1 MIVVADSGPLHY
13 LILLDQAELL
23 HRFYGQVIVPDAVF
37 KELTSGRA
45 PQPVKRW
52 LSEAPSWLRVQE
64 VPSNQLELVTETL
77 DLGEREAIALAQL
90 LGADL
95 LLIDEI
101 SGRAEARR
109 RSLRVTGT
117 LGILRIAAEKELIDV
132 PEILVRL
139 RDTSFY
145 VSEDL
150 IRSIFSQWLGE
161 GTPADV
167 Q

>member
-13 LILLDQAELL
+13 LILLGQTELL
-23 HRFYGQVIVPDAVF
+23 YRFYGQVIIPGAVL
-37 KELTSGRA
+37 KELTSGRT
-45 PQPVKRW
+45 PQPVREW
-52 LSEAPSWLRVQE
+52 LSKPPAWLRIQE
-64 VPSNQLELVTETL
+64 VSSSQLELVTDDL
-77 DLGEREAIALAQL
+77 DLGEREAIALAHL
-90 LGADL
+90 LGAEL

-132 PEILVRL
+132 PEVMARL

-145 VSEDL
+145 VDEDL
-150 IRSIFSQWLGE
+150 IRSIFGKWLGE
-161 GTPADV
+161 NTG
-167 Q
+167 